1 LTLKFRSL
9 STALCCL
16 ILTGCS
22 DSPPIEAAPEI
33 AAGEFRA
40 FFCGHTEDF
49 RYVQAEIDLRTSAG
63 FTANL
68 AREYRTNARRDAWCE
83 PFGVSGT
90 GG

>member
-1 LTLKFRSL
+1 LKFHSL

-16 ILTGCS
+16 ILTGCFGT
-22 DSPPIEAAPEI
+22 DQPIEATPEI

-40 FFCGHTEDF
+40 FFCDHTEDF